1 MKKVLFLMVC
11 ALALTSCKL
20 DLGINKVTPSDNIV
34 TKTYKVYTF
43 EEVNM
48 SCVGHVEIVQNVKK
62 SGTIE
67 LTAPDNYIEYYN
79 NKRLQRKLG
88 VLTPM
93 EKHNHYLIAA

>member
-34 TKTYKVYTF
+34 TKTYKVDTF

-48 SCVGHVEIVQNVKK
+48 SCVGHVEIVQNV
-62 SGTIE
+62 I
-67 LTAPDNYIEYYN
+67 LINLVLMVFNLI
-79 NKRLQRKLG
+79 LQVRKCQRC
-88 VLTPM
+88 T
-93 EKHNHYLIAA
+93 EH